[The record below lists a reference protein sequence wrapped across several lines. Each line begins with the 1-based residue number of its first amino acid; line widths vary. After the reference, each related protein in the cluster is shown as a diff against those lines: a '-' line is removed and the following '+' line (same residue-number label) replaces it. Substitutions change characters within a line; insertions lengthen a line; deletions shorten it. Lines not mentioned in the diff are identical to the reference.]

1 MERGQITQGGRQAHL
16 LVQEETVRGVDD
28 AQGTYG
34 SEKRHGHRERD
45 RERDRDR
52 DGDREDRFRRPR
64 FVILIKYCPR
74 H

>member
-45 RERDRDR
+45 RERDREGQR
-52 DGDREDRFRRPR
+52 KKCRSLGTVSF
-64 FVILIKYCPR
+64 
-74 H
+74 